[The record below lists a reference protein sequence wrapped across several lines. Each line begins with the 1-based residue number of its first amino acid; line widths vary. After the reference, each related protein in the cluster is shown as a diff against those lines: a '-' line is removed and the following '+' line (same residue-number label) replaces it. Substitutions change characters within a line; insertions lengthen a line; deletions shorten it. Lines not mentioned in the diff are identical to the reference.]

1 MPETALDE
9 PIHLNI
15 HPDEP
20 IRSLDAAAKVIHRHA
35 GDRLDARARAR
46 AVLRRMA
53 DASTPA
59 AVAGAA
65 HAFREWARAEGLLLV
80 PPEDK

>member
-35 GDRLDARARAR
+35 GARLDAKAR
-46 AVLRRMA
+46 AVLRCMA
-53 DASTPA
+53 DASNPA

-65 HAFREWARAEGLLLV
+65 RAFRDWAKAEGLLLV
-80 PPEDK
+80 PPEDQ

>member
-1 MPETALDE
+1 MPETALEE
-9 PIHLNI
+9 PIHLNT

-20 IRSLDAAAKVIHRHA
+20 IRSLDAAAKVIHRHV
-35 GDRLDARARAR
+35 GGRLDPKAI

-59 AVAGAA
+59 AVADAA
-65 HAFREWARAEGLLLV
+65 RAFRQWAKDEGLLLV
-80 PPEDK
+80 PPEDR

>member
-1 MPETALDE
+1 MPETALTE
-9 PIHLNI
+9 PVHLKA

-35 GDRLDARARAR
+35 GERLDANAK

-53 DASTPA
+53 DASNA
-59 AVAGAA
+59 RAIAEASE
-65 HAFREWARAEGLLLV
+65 AFRAWAKAEGLLLE
-80 PPEDK
+80 PPEDR